1 MISKNKIKFL
11 KSLNLLKFRFKYNM
25 FKVEGWKSLKEFLD
39 SDYKLVSLFAT
50 SNWLVKN
57 DLLLDNIEQIKQKDL
72 VSVSSLKTP
81 SQIIGVFEKKSF
93 ELDVNSL
100 ENQVSVFLEDV
111 SNPGNLG
118 SVIRTCDWFGIN
130 QIICSN
136 QSVDMYNPK
145 VVQSSM
151 GSLSRVSIKYVDVDD
166 FFSILKQK
174 NIFTLV
180 ADLNGQNVFNQ
191 NKLSHGIICFGNESR
206 GVSGKLKKIASQK
219 ITIPKKTKTSES
231 LNLSVSFGIII
242 SQLLTSK

>member
-25 FKVEGWKSLKEFLD
+25 FKVEGWNSIKEFLD

-50 SNWLVKN
+50 ANWLAKN
-57 DLLLDNIEQIKQKDL
+57 DLIVDNIEQINERDL
-72 VSVSSLKTP
+72 VSISSLKTP
-81 SQIIGVFEKKSF
+81 NQIIGVFEKKNF
-93 ELDVNSL
+93 ELDLNSL
-100 ENQVSVFLEDV
+100 ADEVSVFLENV
-111 SNPGNLG
+111 SNPGNFG
-118 SVIRTCDWFGIN
+118 SIIRTCDWFGVK

-136 QSVDMYNPK
+136 KSVDMYNPK

-151 GSLSRVSIKYVDVDD
+151 GSLARVSIKYVDDND

-180 ADLNGQNVFNQ
+180 SDLNGKNVFNQ
-191 NKLSHGIICFGNESR
+191 NNLSNGIICFGIESR
-206 GVSGKLKKIASQK
+206 GVSAKLKKIASQK
-219 ITIPKKTKTSES
+219 ITIPKKTKNCES

>member
-1 MISKNKIKFL
+1 
-11 KSLNLLKFRFKYNM
+11 M

-39 SDYKLVSLFAT
+39 SDYKLISVFAT

-57 DLLLDNIEQIKQKDL
+57 DVLLDNIEQIKQKDL

-100 ENQVSVFLEDV
+100 ENQVSVFLENV

-151 GSLSRVSIKYVDVDD
+151 GSLSRVSIKYVDVND

-191 NKLSHGIICFGNESR
+191 NG
-206 GVSGKLKKIASQK
+206 GKRHQKKI
-219 ITIPKKTKTSES
+219 
-231 LNLSVSFGIII
+231 
-242 SQLLTSK
+242 